1 MPIKMGDQTFDKF
14 EDASKSVQSSKGLDE
29 DSANAYV
36 ATIDQKQN
44 KSEEQEEDNKELV
57 TPDAGQIEK
66 EQGDTDLTT
75 PQGSSREA
83 ENPNVSEPSA
93 ELSTVDP
100 EQDKA
105 EPETTDQD
113 QAKPEK
119 GEDPVL
125 EYKGETY
132 YKVKAI
138 EFEGKIYTQK
148 LTGETHENDIE
159 YEGKPYEEADD
170 KVLQLDDDIY
180 KSEEDLSI
188 AGPPADSTMAI
199 TDDEDTVSPSLE
211 SIIIKDKGKYK
222 RVRIFE
228 VKATEQEED
237 DAKINVPDIPNVENP
252 DVQPSEIDEPEVE
265 EPELSDVR
273 AVEKIV
279 IKENGKLKFKTVYTE
294 VIKKKL

>member
-1 MPIKMGDQTFDKF
+1 MPIKMGEQTFDKF

-36 ATIDQKQN
+36 ASIDQKQN
-44 KSEEQEEDNKELV
+44 KSEEQEEGDTKELT
-57 TPDAGQIEK
+57 TPDAGDIE
-66 EQGDTDLTT
+66 QNGDTDLTT
-75 PQGSSREA
+75 PEGSAREA
-83 ENPNVSEPSA
+83 ENPNVSDNG
-93 ELSTVDP
+93 ELSNVEP
-100 EQDKA
+100 EQDVA

-125 EYKGETY
+125 EYNGETY

-159 YEGKPYEEADD
+159 YEDKTYEEAGDD
-170 KVLQLDDDIY
+170 VLQLDDDIY
-180 KSEEDLSI
+180 KSEEDLSVS
-188 AGPPADSTMAI
+188 GPPADSTMAI
-199 TDDEDTVSPSLE
+199 TDDEDVVSPSTE
-211 SIIIKDKGKYK
+211 SIIIKEKGKYK

-228 VKATEQEED
+228 VNATEQEEEK
-237 DAKINVPDIPNVENP
+237 AEVPDVPVIEEPEA
-252 DVQPSEIDEPEVE
+252 QPSDTEEPETEEPEVAE
-265 EPELSDVR
+265 VK

-294 VIKKKL
+294 VLKKKL